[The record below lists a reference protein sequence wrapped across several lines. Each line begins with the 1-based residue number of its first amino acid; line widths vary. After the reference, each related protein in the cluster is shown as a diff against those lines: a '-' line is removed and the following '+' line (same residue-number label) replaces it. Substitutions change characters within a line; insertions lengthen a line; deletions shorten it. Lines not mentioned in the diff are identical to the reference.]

1 MRRGVLALVTLLMIS
16 TTPALSA
23 TPPKPG
29 SVCTKQGIT
38 RNFQGKTYKC
48 IKVGKKLV
56 WNKGVAVKFKSPT
69 PTSAP
74 TPVPVPTQAVP
85 EFEQMFVKATGETT
99 AELTFRAKGYLSYQI
114 YLVLLSSPTPREIS
128 RTVVTNYSEST
139 VRVDLSGLECGRQ
152 NYYEVNV
159 VIFSGRDGSGASQGG
174 GVRIDSTGKCAVNPT
189 TPSPI
194 PSPSPTNP
202 LDISYQP
209 CTKEKE
215 RFRNTFNEFM
225 CIRDPQD
232 RLIWVGTNRFY
243 NPNPMPKLPTI
254 KYENNQYSDPKMPS
268 APLAGCKIQ
277 ENSDQGSRRG
287 DVASGFPFMPR
298 FASYPKNVTMA
309 LIPIDF
315 ADLEG
320 DSDFKSRV
328 KQDMEDTSDWFRD
341 VSGGRLTI
349 EWKVSD
355 NWIRLPGLSKDYFV
369 ESSGKYPDT
378 ANFWTKVLPVV
389 DSKFDLTGVE
399 TINFLLPLNQ
409 KIIYESVQS
418 FSFLSEMKQVNS
430 SKTKIISFAAAG
442 EVFEA
447 PDTNLWSYWAHEFGH
462 EIGWAHVG
470 SSRGEVEPM
479 NGMDLMGNQN
489 GPYRDLSGWL
499 RFITGWLADD
509 QVYCQETKEPFTNDV
524 SIIPLNESTKGI
536 KLVVIP
542 TGTESAVVIESRRP
556 SKYACP
562 IENLPGGV
570 LVTTYDAKLGNQ
582 SYFLKAHY
590 PSERQPS
597 IRCKVGV
604 VIPDVLLHTGDTV
617 QVGAYKI
624 AVISSGNVDQIRITR
639 N

>member
-1 MRRGVLALVTLLMIS
+1 VRVKIKNSAPIVAFTLI
-16 TTPALSA
+16 LSLFLPTSNSAQKITAGA
-23 TPPKPG
+23 TCK
-29 SVCTKQGIT
+29 TLNKKTIYQ
-38 RNFQGKTYKC
+38 NKTYTC
-48 IKVGKKLV
+48 IKKGTKLV
-56 WNKGVAVKFKSPT
+56 WNKGVAVKTLTPT
-69 PTSAP
+69 PTP
-74 TPVPVPTQAVP
+74 TPAQASP
-85 EFEQMFVKATGETT
+85 EFEEISARATGETT
-99 AELTFRAKGYLSYQI
+99 AELTFRAKGYLSYQVFVVI
-114 YLVLLSSPTPREIS
+114 SSGLNPKEIS
-128 RTVVTNYSEST
+128 RTAVTNFSERTAKLS
-139 VRVDLSGLECGRQ
+139 LSGLECGRS

-159 VIFSGRDGSGASQGG
+159 VIFSGKDGTGSSLASG
-174 GVRIDSTGKCAVNPT
+174 VKIESTGNCAGQPT
-189 TPSPI
+189 IPSPN

-202 LDISYQP
+202 LDIQYQP
-209 CTKEKE
+209 CTKEKD
-215 RFRNTFNEFM
+215 RFRNTFNEFL
-225 CIRDPQD
+225 CIKDPQG

-243 NPNPMPKLPTI
+243 NPNPMPKLPAI
-254 KYENNQYSDPKMPS
+254 KYETNQYFEPKMPS
-268 APLAGCKIQ
+268 APLTGCKIQ
-277 ENSDQGSRRG
+277 ENSDQGAKRG

-298 FASYPKNVTMA
+298 FATYPKNVTMA

-315 ADLEG
+315 SDLVG
-320 DSDFKSRV
+320 DPNFKSRV
-328 KQDMEDTSDWFRD
+328 KQDMEYTSDWFRD

-369 ESSGKYPDT
+369 EFSGKYPDT
-378 ANFWTKVLPVV
+378 TNFWNKVLLVI
-389 DSKFDLTGVE
+389 DAKFDLTGVQ
-399 TINFLLPLNQ
+399 TINFLLPPNQ
-409 KIIYESVQS
+409 KIAYESVQS

-430 SKTKIISFAAAG
+430 SKSKILSFAAAG

-479 NGMDLMGNQN
+479 NGLDLMGNQN

-499 RFITGWLADD
+499 RFIIGWLSDN
-509 QVYCQETKEPFTNDV
+509 QVYCQETNGFVTNDV
-524 SIIPLNESTKGI
+524 SLIPLNEAKDGI

-542 TGTESAVVIESRRP
+542 TGTESAIIIESRRP

-590 PSERQPS
+590 PSDRKPS
-597 IRCKVGV
+597 IRCQVGNEF
-604 VIPDVLLHTGDTV
+604 PDVLLHTGDSV

-624 AVISSGNVDQIRITR
+624 SVISSGNVDQIRITK